1 MKQASI
7 VNTLNRLYIIE
18 NRSLPMYMVD
28 ACPWSH
34 PGDEKTSQVF
44 ANIVADQK
52 VMSQRLADLID
63 AREGRLHNGS
73 FPMQYTDLNLVS
85 LDYLVG
91 EVARLLRQDIEAIR
105 VAADKLA
112 GDREAQELAEE
123 ILGSE
128 RAHLEALEDLTPQPA

>member
-7 VNTLNRLYIIE
+7 LNTLNRLYIIE
-18 NRSLPMYMVD
+18 HRSLAMYMVD
-28 ACPWSH
+28 SCPWSH
-34 PGDEKTSQVF
+34 PGDEKAAQVI
-44 ANIVADQK
+44 AHIVADQK
-52 VMSQRLADLID
+52 AMAARLAELID

-73 FPMQYTDLNLVS
+73 FPMQFTDLNMVS

-91 EVARLLRQDIEAIR
+91 ELARLLREDIESIR
-105 VAADKLA
+105 ASVEKLA

-128 RAHLEALEDLTPQPA
+128 QAHLEALEDLTAQPA